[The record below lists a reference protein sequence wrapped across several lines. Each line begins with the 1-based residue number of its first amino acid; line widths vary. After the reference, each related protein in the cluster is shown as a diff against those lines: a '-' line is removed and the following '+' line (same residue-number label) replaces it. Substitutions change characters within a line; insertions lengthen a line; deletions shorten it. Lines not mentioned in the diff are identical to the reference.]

1 MSARQP
7 EPDERPYDTLSVAEL
22 YDEVDDVLGRAFPR
36 SRMLW
41 VRGEIQHVS
50 DRTGHCYLDLV
61 DPDGHRSR
69 QSPVLKV
76 KCWRTTWQPL
86 RASLEREGIRL
97 EPGMVVVM
105 RGSLDFYKPRAE
117 VSFVLAE
124 IDVTALLGGVAARRA
139 ALVRTL
145 QAEGLLD
152 RNRSLPVPPVP
163 RRIGLVASPGSEGYR
178 DFLDQLESSGWSFVV
193 TVVRTTVQGRSSH
206 LALTAALRRLRAIE
220 CDVAVLVRGG
230 GSKADLAAFDAEAV
244 ARAIATMPVP
254 VWTGIGHSGDES
266 VADLVAHRACITPT
280 ECGRELVARVA
291 RWWESEVGGP
301 ADLVRRGA
309 ERAIHE
315 VEQRSAGA
323 RRHLIGAARHQLRRH
338 GDRVASRGAAL
349 QALAPRRID
358 LEDSS
363 LRHRAGRLPPLAR
376 THVERGA
383 ERVDAMRRLIAAY
396 DVDRQLERGYTLTLD
411 AHGSVL
417 RSALALT
424 PGDPIETRFADGSVR
439 SVVDAGANGR
449 RPDAAAPPGRGDDL
463 SSEGGQRP

>member
-1 MSARQP
+1 VSARQP
-7 EPDERPYDTLSVAEL
+7 QPEERPYDALTVAEL

-36 SRMLW
+36 SRLLW

-69 QSPVLKV
+69 QAPVLKV

-152 RNRSLPVPPVP
+152 RNRSLPVPAVP

-178 DFLDQLESSGWSFVV
+178 DFVGQLESSGWNFRV

-206 LALTAALRRLRAIE
+206 LALTAALRRLRGIE

-230 GSKADLAAFDAEAV
+230 GSKADLAAFDQEAV
-244 ARAIATMPVP
+244 ARAIASMPVP

-266 VADLVAHRACITPT
+266 VADLVANRAHITPT

-291 RWWESEVGGP
+291 RWWEAEVAGP
-301 ADLVRRGA
+301 AEVVRRGA
-309 ERAIHE
+309 ERAVHE

-338 GDRVASRGAAL
+338 GDRVAGRAAAL
-349 QALAPRRID
+349 QALAPRRVD
-358 LEDSS
+358 LEDGS
-363 LRHRAGRLPPLAR
+363 LRHRAGRLSPLALAHVDR
-376 THVERGA
+376 GVERVGS
-383 ERVDAMRRLIAAY
+383 MRRLIAAY

-411 AHGSVL
+411 GHGAVV
-417 RSALALT
+417 RSARALA
-424 PGDPIETRFADGSVR
+424 PGDAIETRFADGSVR
-439 SVVDAGANGR
+439 SVVDAGPDQVAGDTGAPDMRGAN
-449 RPDAAAPPGRGDDL
+449 
-463 SSEGGQRP
+463 SSERGQRP

>member
-1 MSARQP
+1 VSARQP
-7 EPDERPYDTLSVAEL
+7 QHDERPYDALSVAEL

-36 SRMLW
+36 SRLLW

-69 QSPVLKV
+69 QAPVLKV

-97 EPGMVVVM
+97 EAGMVVVM
-105 RGSLDFYKPRAE
+105 RGSLDFYRPRAE

-145 QAEGLLD
+145 HAEGLLD
-152 RNRSLPVPPVP
+152 RNRSLPVPAVP

-178 DFLDQLESSGWSFVV
+178 DFVGQLESSGWSFLV
-193 TVVRTTVQGRSSH
+193 TVVGTTVQGRSSH
-206 LALTAALRRLRAIE
+206 LALTAALRRLRGIE
-220 CDVAVLVRGG
+220 CDIAVVVRGG
-230 GSKADLAAFDAEAV
+230 GSKADLAPFDQEAV

-266 VADLVAHRACITPT
+266 VADLVAHRAYITPT

-291 RWWESEVGGP
+291 RFWEAEVAGP
-301 ADLVRRGA
+301 ADVVRRGA
-309 ERAIHE
+309 EGAIRE

-323 RRHLIGAARHQLRRH
+323 RHHLIGAARHQLRWH
-338 GDRVASRGAAL
+338 GDRVAGCAAAL
-349 QALAPRRID
+349 QALAPRRVD
-358 LEDSS
+358 LEDAS

-376 THVERGA
+376 THVDRGV
-383 ERVDAMRRLIAAY
+383 ERVGAMRRLVSAFDI
-396 DVDRQLERGYTLTLD
+396 DRQLERGYTLTLD
-411 AHGSVL
+411 ARGVVV
-417 RSALALT
+417 RSARSLA
-424 PGDPIETRFADGSVR
+424 PGDAIETRFADGSVR
-439 SVVDAGANGR
+439 SLVDAGPGEH
-449 RPDAAAPPGRGDDL
+449 DGDSAAPPGVGDDL
-463 SSEGGQRP
+463 SSEGGQRA